1 MRKQLYLIELL
12 RFLSAISVLIYHYQI
27 YFFQF
32 NNFNDVYILENLESL
47 PFNFILNLFYKFGDY
62 GVHMFFCISGFI
74 MSFVYL
80 DKVEDTNAKTFFI
93 SRFSRL
99 YPLHFITLIA
109 VLFVQQ
115 VSLYTTET
123 YQLFHFNDLYHF
135 VLHLGFISAWGLE
148 YF

>member
-62 GVHMFFCISGFI
+62 GVHMFFVFQVLLCHLFI
-74 MSFVYL
+74 
-80 DKVEDTNAKTFFI
+80 
-93 SRFSRL
+93 
-99 YPLHFITLIA
+99 
-109 VLFVQQ
+109 
-115 VSLYTTET
+115 
-123 YQLFHFNDLYHF
+123 
-135 VLHLGFISAWGLE
+135 
-148 YF
+148 